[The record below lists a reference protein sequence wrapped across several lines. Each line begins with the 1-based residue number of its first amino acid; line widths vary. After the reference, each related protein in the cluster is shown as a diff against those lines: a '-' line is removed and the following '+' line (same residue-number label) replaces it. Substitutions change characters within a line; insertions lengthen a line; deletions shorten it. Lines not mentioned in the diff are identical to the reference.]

1 MIDFFIFLSAL
12 NSTIARSTRVASDA
26 CSRSGLCAPADVERR
41 TLSNFIE
48 HAAVHYVASQS
59 TVTDEEMAAILKE
72 ESLVRNLRKAL
83 KEARDAEKS
92 PYELGAKY
100 LGKYESGMTDR
111 SVNHKELIRQKLSP
125 GSY

>member
-1 MIDFFIFLSAL
+1 MKTVTVRIDD
-12 NSTIARSTRVASDA
+12 STYNLLKKA
-26 CSRSGLCAPADVERR
+26 ADLERR

-59 TVTDEEMAAILKE
+59 TVTDEEMAAILKD
-72 ESLVRNLRKAL
+72 ESLVRDLRKGL

-92 PYELGAKY
+92 PYELGENY

-111 SVNHKELIRQKLSP
+111 SVNHKELIRQKLRP
-125 GSY
+125 GSYKL